1 MHSID
6 QIYIDGE
13 FVTPHGEERFDLYN
27 PATAKA
33 IGSVRLGDVEDTRRA
48 IAAAKR
54 AFATYSR
61 SAVAER
67 IELLHRLH
75 KAVVAREADMT
86 AAMTLEY
93 GAPPERARWTSV
105 YAAQTFLDAAKT
117 LETYP
122 LSRRVGSAEVVME
135 PVGVAALITPWNAN
149 AGFICNKLATAM
161 AAGCT
166 VVIKPSEMSAI
177 QTQVVLEALHDAGL
191 PKGLFNVVNGRGDV
205 VGNELSTNRDIAK
218 ISFTGSTLVGKT
230 IMRNATETL
239 KRVTL
244 ELGGK
249 SPTVI
254 LPDAD
259 LETAIPL
266 AVAAGFIN
274 SGQACIAGT
283 RILVHQDQLE
293 EASRLAKRVVENTRV
308 GDPNDAAT
316 EIGPMV
322 SQKQWE
328 RVQRYIRI
336 GIDSGATLLA
346 GGEGKPDGLD
356 GYFVKPTVFADVT
369 NDMVIAREEI
379 FGPVLSILTYRD
391 EEEAIAIANDTDYGL
406 QAAVIGTDVARARE
420 VAGRLQAG
428 RVLINGLHHE
438 PFAPFGGFKQSGIGR
453 EFGTYGLEAYLEPKT
468 VMGA

>member
-149 AGFICNKLATAM
+149 AGFICNKLATAL

-239 KRVTL
+239 EAR
-244 ELGGK
+244 
-249 SPTVI
+249 
-254 LPDAD
+254 D
-259 LETAIPL
+259 
-266 AVAAGFIN
+266 
-274 SGQACIAGT
+274 AGT
-283 RILVHQDQLE
+283 WRQVADRDPAGCRSRNSDSACGCRRFHQFRPGLHRRHPHSR
-293 EASRLAKRVVENTRV
+293 ASRTNSKKPAASPSRWSRTPGLATPMTPPPRSARWSARSN
-308 GDPNDAAT
+308 GSACSAT
-316 EIGPMV
+316 
-322 SQKQWE
+322 S
-328 RVQRYIRI
+328 
-336 GIDSGATLLA
+336 SSA
-346 GGEGKPDGLD
+346 
-356 GYFVKPTVFADVT
+356 
-369 NDMVIAREEI
+369 
-379 FGPVLSILTYRD
+379 
-391 EEEAIAIANDTDYGL
+391 
-406 QAAVIGTDVARARE
+406 
-420 VAGRLQAG
+420 
-428 RVLINGLHHE
+428 
-438 PFAPFGGFKQSGIGR
+438 
-453 EFGTYGLEAYLEPKT
+453 
-468 VMGA
+468 